1 MDPEHIKQ
9 LYLRYGP
16 LIISR
21 ARALLRN
28 EHAAQDALQ
37 EVFVRVLRAG
47 GGFRAQASPMTWLY
61 RVVTNY
67 CLNRLRDE
75 RRRAALWSAF
85 GPCGA
90 QTHSVDA
97 CARIQLEQILT
108 RVRPEL
114 QEIAIYALHDELS
127 HDEIAELVGVS
138 RRTIGNRLAE
148 FRAEVATA
156 LALAPEVL

>member
-1 MDPEHIKQ
+1 MDGEQIKQ

-16 LIISR
+16 MVISR
-21 ARALLRN
+21 ARALLRS

-37 EVFVRVLRAG
+37 EVFVRVLRSG
-47 GGFRAQASPMTWLY
+47 SGFRAQASPMTWLY

-75 RRRAALWSAF
+75 RRRATLWSTY
-85 GPCGA
+85 GPIGVQSHA
-90 QTHSVDA
+90 VDA
-97 CARIQLEQILT
+97 SARMQLEQILS

-114 QEIAIYALHDELS
+114 QEIAVYALHDEMS
-127 HDEIAELVGVS
+127 HDEIAEIVGVS

-148 FRAEVATA
+148 FHSEVATA
-156 LALAPEVL
+156 LAPTPEVV

>member
-1 MDPEHIKQ
+1 MDPEHVRH
-9 LYLRYGP
+9 LYLRYGAM
-16 LIISR
+16 IVSR

-37 EVFVRVLRAG
+37 EVFIRALRAG
-47 GGFRAQASPMTWLY
+47 SGFRAQASPVTWLY
-61 RVVTNY
+61 RVATNY
-67 CLNRLRDE
+67 CLNCLRDE

-85 GPCGA
+85 GPAEAPVHTG
-90 QTHSVDA
+90 DA
-97 CARIQLEQILT
+97 SARIQLEQILT

-148 FRAEVATA
+148 FRTEVAAVLT
-156 LALAPEVL
+156 LAPEVP

>member
-1 MDPEHIKQ
+1 MDPEHIRQ

-16 LIISR
+16 MIVRR

-37 EVFVRVLRAG
+37 EVFIRALRAG
-47 GGFRAQASPMTWLY
+47 SGFRAQASPMTWLY

-67 CLNRLRDE
+67 CLNWLRDE
-75 RRRAALWSAF
+75 RRRATLWATF
-85 GPCGA
+85 GPSEA
-90 QTHSVDA
+90 QLHSGDA
-97 CARIQLEQILT
+97 SARVQLEQIMT
-108 RVRPEL
+108 RVRPDL
-114 QEIAIYALHDELS
+114 QEIAVYALLDELS

-148 FRAEVATA
+148 FRSEVASV
-156 LALAPEVL
+156 LALVPEAP